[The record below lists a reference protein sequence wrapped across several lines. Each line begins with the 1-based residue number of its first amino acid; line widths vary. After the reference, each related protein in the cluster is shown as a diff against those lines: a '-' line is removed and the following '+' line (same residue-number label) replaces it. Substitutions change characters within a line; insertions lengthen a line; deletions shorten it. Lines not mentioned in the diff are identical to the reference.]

1 MVPEDSFFQ
10 QVNLNFDRAAQ
21 FTDYPPGLLEQVK
34 ICNSVCHMTFPLKRD
49 DGEIEVI
56 HAWRA
61 EHSHHKQPTKGGI
74 RYSTLVNEDEVIALA
89 ALMTYKCTIVDVPF
103 GGAKGGVQI
112 NTKNYSTAELERI
125 TRRYTYELIQKNF
138 IGPGIDVPAPD
149 YGTGEREMA
158 WIADTY
164 KSLSPDKL
172 EGLACVTGKPM
183 ELGGI
188 QGRTAAT
195 GRGVY
200 FGIRE
205 ACGFSEDMKAL
216 GLTPGLE
223 GKSVVIQ
230 GFGNVGY
237 HSAKFLEE
245 GGAVIVGLAD
255 MSGAIYNPKGLGVEE
270 VYQHRYET
278 GSLLDFPRTTN
289 LPTLADLLEQEC
301 DILIPAALENQI
313 TRENAPRINAKIV
326 AEAANGP
333 TTPEADEILKA
344 KGVWVIPDVYLNAG
358 GVTIS
363 YFEWLKNLSHVRF
376 GQLERRFEENRDRN
390 LLKAME
396 SVSGQRFSTTERDRL
411 AHGATEEDLVDAAL
425 EETMVTAYD
434 EIRRELKALG
444 EAADLRTAAMV
455 LAIHK
460 VAGSYIQ
467 LGIFP

>member
-1 MVPEDSFFQ
+1 MAPEGSFFQ

-21 FTDYPPGLLEQVK
+21 FTDYPPGLLEQIK

-164 KSLSPDKL
+164 KSFTPDKL
-172 EGLACVTGKPM
+172 EGWACVTGKPL

-188 QGRTAAT
+188 YGRTAAT

-205 ACGFSEDMKAL
+205 ACGFSEDMKAI

-255 MSGAIYNPKGLGVEE
+255 MTGAIYNPQGLAVEE
-270 VYQHRYET
+270 VYQHRSEKD
-278 GSLLDFPRTTN
+278 SLLDFPGATN
-289 LPTLADLLEQEC
+289 LPDLVDILEQEC

-313 TRENAPRINAKIV
+313 TRENASRIRAKIV

-333 TTPEADEILKA
+333 TTPEADEILRA
-344 KGVWVIPDVYLNAG
+344 KGVAVIPDVYLNAG

-396 SVSGQRFSTTERDRL
+396 SLSGQQFSKTERSRL

-434 EIRRELKALG
+434 EIRRESKGLG
-444 EAADLRTAAMV
+444 EAVDLRTAAFV
-455 LAIHK
+455 IAIDK
-460 VAGSYIQ
+460 VARSYMQ

>member
-1 MVPEDSFFQ
+1 MPPEDSFFQ

-112 NTKNYSTAELERI
+112 DTKNYSTAELERI
-125 TRRYTYELIQKNF
+125 TRRYTYELIEKNF

-164 KSLSPDKL
+164 KSFTPDKL

-205 ACGFSEDMKAL
+205 ACGFPEDMKAL

-255 MSGAIYNPKGLGVEE
+255 MTGAIYNPKGLGVEE
-270 VYQHRYET
+270 VFQHRTEKD
-278 GSLLDFPRTTN
+278 SLLDFPGATN
-289 LPTLADLLEQEC
+289 LPTLADILEQEC

-313 TRENAPRINAKIV
+313 TRENAPRIKAKIV

-344 KGVWVIPDVYLNAG
+344 KGIWVIPDLYLNAG

-396 SVSGQRFSTTERDRL
+396 SVSGQRFSTTERDQL

-434 EIRRELKALG
+434 EIRRESKALG

>member
-1 MVPEDSFFQ
+1 MPPEDSFFQ

-21 FTDYPPGLLEQVK
+21 FTAYPPGLLEQVK

-74 RYSTLVNEDEVIALA
+74 RYSMLVNEDEVIALA

-183 ELGGI
+183 ALGGI

-278 GSLLDFPRTTN
+278 GSLLDFPRATN
-289 LPTLADLLEQEC
+289 LPTLADILEQEC

-313 TRENAPRINAKIV
+313 IRENAPRINAKMV

-396 SVSGQRFSTTERDRL
+396 SVSGQRFSTTERDQL

>member
-1 MVPEDSFFQ
+1 MPPEDSFFQ

-112 NTKNYSTAELERI
+112 DTKNYSTAELERI
-125 TRRYTYELIQKNF
+125 TRRYTYELIEKNF

-164 KSLSPDKL
+164 KSFTTDKL

-255 MSGAIYNPKGLGVEE
+255 MTGAIYNPKGLGVEE

-278 GSLLDFPRTTN
+278 DSLLDFPGATN
-289 LPTLADLLEQEC
+289 LPTVADILEQEC
-301 DILIPAALENQI
+301 DILIPAALENQV
-313 TRENAPRINAKIV
+313 TRENAPRIKAKIV

-344 KGVWVIPDVYLNAG
+344 KGVWVIPDLYLNAG

-396 SVSGQRFSTTERDRL
+396 SVSGQRFSTTERDQL

-425 EETMVTAYD
+425 EETMATAYD
-434 EIRRELKALG
+434 EIRRESKALG
-444 EAADLRTAAMV
+444 EAVDLRTAAMV